1 MTNQSPS
8 NQEPIG
14 IPVTPLIEQH
24 MARLN
29 DKAMPL
35 LEHFGASALCVAIT
49 QSQNH
54 GRGMILGVE
63 SPRSKKFLYVK
74 QSDCAT
80 ALWMVAV
87 DMKRKVA
94 DALKQYSPESEAVV
108 IMVVP
113 PTAQLFLASQENQ
126 MKMIEIQPVEQTVFT
141 MPPGVSSRKEQKGQ
155 TFYYSYIHKTLGS
168 LGRLVLRPVTS
179 SQMNITYEVASPKGF
194 EDSRNQQKRLDIFLP
209 LAQELIARLEL
220 GLMR

>member
-1 MTNQSPS
+1 M
-8 NQEPIG
+8 
-14 IPVTPLIEQH
+14 IEQH
-24 MARLN
+24 MAQLK

-35 LEHFGASALCVAIT
+35 LEHFGASALHVAIA
-49 QSQNH
+49 QYKDR
-54 GRGMILGVE
+54 GRGMILGME

-94 DALKQYSPESEAVV
+94 DALNQYSPEDEAVV
-108 IMVVP
+108 VMVVP

-126 MKMIEIQPVEQTVFT
+126 MKMIEIQQVEQTVIT

-155 TFYYSYIHKTLGS
+155 TFYYFYTHNTLGP

-179 SQMNITYEVASPKGF
+179 DQMNITYEVASPKGF

>member
-1 MTNQSPS
+1 MTNQAPS

-14 IPVTPLIEQH
+14 IPVTPLIEQR

-35 LEHFGASALCVAIT
+35 LEHFGASALCVAIA
-49 QSQNH
+49 QSENH

-80 ALWMVAV
+80 ALWMVSV

-94 DALKQYSPESEAVV
+94 DALKQYLPESEAVV

-155 TFYYSYIHKTLGS
+155 TFYYSYTHKTLGS

-179 SQMNITYEVASPKGF
+179 AQMNITYEVASPKGF